1 MNIGRGGKMKHLKL
15 YWVNKFRDLINSK
28 RSDKAIIKEF
38 LMWGIKQEQ
47 ELTEEWKSVSE

>member
-1 MNIGRGGKMKHLKL
+1 MKHLEL

-28 RSDKAIIKEF
+28 RSNKAIIKEF

-47 ELTEEWKSVSE
+47 ELTNDWKGLSE

>member
-1 MNIGRGGKMKHLKL
+1 MKHLKL

-28 RSDKAIIKEF
+28 RSNKAIIKEF